1 VFFHLRKYEISCYM
15 HFKATKY
22 ININY
27 SIQTCPNI
35 SRFPLEK
42 KFFSFHQTKIAIKLL
57 YTKQFSTYLSFKI
70 ELLVNQLLAIRHILR
85 SVRRSSIHNDTSLD
99 FANAFVSP
107 CVKSRA
113 ELVPSHHAPR
123 RWLGD
128 NLQKN

>member
-1 VFFHLRKYEISCYM
+1 M

-35 SRFPLEK
+35 SRFPLEN
-42 KFFSFHQTKIAIKLL
+42 KFFPFHQTNIAIKLL
-57 YTKQFSTYLSFKI
+57 YAKQFSKYLSFKI
-70 ELLVNQLLAIRHILR
+70 EFLLNPLLAIRHIMR
-85 SVRRSSIHNDTSLD
+85 SVRKPPIHNDTSLD

-107 CVKSRA
+107 CVNSRA
-113 ELVPSHHAPR
+113 DLVPSHHVPR

-128 NLQKN
+128 NFQKN